1 MTEKNK
7 EIIEKIKKEIK
18 EKMDILNLYDED
30 ITVEEYTEME
40 DGFEIEVEIGLLSKI
55 YINVNYGEHPY
66 SIISILNLDFNE
78 LVGIEEIKEFCDKL
92 LNIERKL
99 NEYDEIIEDVREEI
113 LESFSIFKKNFYS
126 RLNDTEWSNM
136 QEYFEDYE
144 YDVDKYFEDY
154 EYDVDTLLDEVLEE
168 YYDYIT
174 SRYSFLNNF
183 RRK

>member
-40 DGFEIEVEIGLLSKI
+40 DGFEIELEIGLLSKI

-99 NEYDEIIEDVREEI
+99 NE
-113 LESFSIFKKNFYS
+113 L
-126 RLNDTEWSNM
+126 L
-136 QEYFEDYE
+136 QEGE
-144 YDVDKYFEDY
+144 
-154 EYDVDTLLDEVLEE
+154 L
-168 YYDYIT
+168 
-174 SRYSFLNNF
+174 
-183 RRK
+183 

>member
-40 DGFEIEVEIGLLSKI
+40 DGFEIELEIDLLSKI

-99 NEYDEIIEDVREEI
+99 NE
-113 LESFSIFKKNFYS
+113 L
-126 RLNDTEWSNM
+126 L
-136 QEYFEDYE
+136 QEGE
-144 YDVDKYFEDY
+144 
-154 EYDVDTLLDEVLEE
+154 L
-168 YYDYIT
+168 
-174 SRYSFLNNF
+174 
-183 RRK
+183 

>member
-40 DGFEIEVEIGLLSKI
+40 DGFEIEIELEIGLI

-99 NEYDEIIEDVREEI
+99 NE
-113 LESFSIFKKNFYS
+113 L
-126 RLNDTEWSNM
+126 L
-136 QEYFEDYE
+136 QEGE
-144 YDVDKYFEDY
+144 
-154 EYDVDTLLDEVLEE
+154 L
-168 YYDYIT
+168 
-174 SRYSFLNNF
+174 
-183 RRK
+183 

>member
-30 ITVEEYTEME
+30 ITVEDYTEME
-40 DGFEIEVEIGLLSKI
+40 DGFEIELEIGLLSKI

-99 NEYDEIIEDVREEI
+99 NE
-113 LESFSIFKKNFYS
+113 L
-126 RLNDTEWSNM
+126 L
-136 QEYFEDYE
+136 QEGE
-144 YDVDKYFEDY
+144 
-154 EYDVDTLLDEVLEE
+154 L
-168 YYDYIT
+168 
-174 SRYSFLNNF
+174 
-183 RRK
+183 